1 MILESPELNKELN
14 KELNDYKI
22 TFIEKEEN
30 KTEEKFGLYLKFE
43 RKPSGING
51 ILIKYHMM
59 CAMLV
64 FVGLIN
70 FLIDPDVVPGRA
82 GLLVTMYLILT
93 SFFCNSQV
101 GIFIFHFFEK

>member
-1 MILESPELNKELN
+1 MNITLESPKLN

-22 TFIEKEEN
+22 TVIDTDIDLEEN
-30 KTEEKFGLYLKFE
+30 STEEKFGLHIEFE
-43 RKPSGING
+43 RKPSGITG

-64 FVGLIN
+64 FVGSIN

-101 GIFIFHFFEK
+101 GIFKFHLF

>member
-1 MILESPELNKELN
+1 MNITLESPKLN

-22 TFIEKEEN
+22 TVIDMDIDLEEN
-30 KTEEKFGLYLKFE
+30 TTEEKFGLHIQFE
-43 RKPSGING
+43 RKPSGITG

-93 SFFCNSQV
+93 SFFFNAQV
-101 GIFIFHFFEK
+101 NLKC

>member
-1 MILESPELNKELN
+1 MILESPELNKEIN

-30 KTEEKFGLYLKFE
+30 RTEEKFGLYLKFE

-101 GIFIFHFFEK
+101 GIFRFHLF

>member
-1 MILESPELNKELN
+1 MIRYSIKN
-14 KELNDYKI
+14 I
-22 TFIEKEEN
+22 TDMVK
-30 KTEEKFGLYLKFE
+30 EEKFGIHVKFK
-43 RKPSGING
+43 RNRSGING

-101 GIFIFHFFEK
+101 GIFKFHLF